1 MGMIKM
7 YMKKYI
13 KKFPIFLALLAFC
26 PPSNPTTYRLHRYL
40 EEGAGA

>member
-13 KKFPIFLALLAFC
+13 KKFPNFLVFLVF
-26 PPSNPTTYRLHRYL
+26 
-40 EEGAGA
+40 